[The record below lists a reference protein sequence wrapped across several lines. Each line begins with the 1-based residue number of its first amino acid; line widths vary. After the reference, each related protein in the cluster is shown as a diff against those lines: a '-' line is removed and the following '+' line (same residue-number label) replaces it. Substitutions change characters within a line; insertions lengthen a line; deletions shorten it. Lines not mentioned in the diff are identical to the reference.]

1 MAGLRLRAACPEASI
16 LVLGPTDRMM
26 RTRAGVVL
34 VQGVDKIITAQR
46 LACAE
51 NGCAYWNTKRRMGG
65 STSIR
70 DWMTAGLGQG
80 DYVHLTVPGY
90 DKLAE
95 LLFGDMM
102 HLYDQYQKVH
112 VPAPPTQISDGQ
124 QSQSN

>member
-1 MAGLRLRAACPEASI
+1 
-16 LVLGPTDRMM
+16 
-26 RTRAGVVL
+26 
-34 VQGVDKIITAQR
+34 
-46 LACAE
+46 
-51 NGCAYWNTKRRMGG
+51 MGG

-102 HLYDQYQKVH
+102 NLYEQYQKVH
-112 VPAPPTQISDGQ
+112 VPAPLTQISDGQ